1 MIKLKEILNESK
13 FWVREFGDPLPTFN
27 DVMGKHQLKEG
38 FNFRKVRDK
47 LEYEYDW
54 DYVEQ
59 EGSDS
64 VRFDFDRNRDSMWI
78 YKNGSIG
85 GNVPK
90 DSGLKRKMKKLGI
103 KESVKEAKFSK
114 DQMEI
119 MRTAFGTLKRMNP
132 SSPTY
137 KKFIKFLDRLPKD
150 ELKQLAGANIKF
162 ISMLAKN
169 RLRGESINEK
179 LRNVI
184 RQEIKSINEAKA
196 RAGDYVKT
204 VYGIGRI
211 KKVRGSVAYI
221 DLPDNKGRGY
231 WPTDIRYLKPS
242 GKKEKGKN
250 LWLESVNESDLGLT
264 YKKGKTVK
272 VTHKKSGK
280 ELIIIDKPNVK
291 REYEKIGYFAEGK
304 INEGFEKY
312 HLGGLLDS
320 KLKKRLERAIKLW
333 SGKVDAV
340 GDDYIKFRMSSPDVS
355 RFPALLKKLDH
366 NKNVWIGDKRK
377 NNIWDRRQKIN
388 KLEATTS
395 VSVPGYLSPQAF
407 SKSTQNAI
415 DVDDEDDEKNESIN
429 EVRWP
434 DNQTSRLLAQA
445 FKDAKVKV
453 QKVWEKGNHEYII
466 RVRAK
471 DGWTNVKM
479 ELNVVSNVITL
490 DTQGGHVRLGE
501 LQPGSRGRKLTKNLK
516 MLSKLPSFGVAG
528 FKGLKYKIE
537 SINERKLS
545 SHQKKAILIAIE
557 MSGNMTGAVKKIE
570 RIKRGLSN
578 DKKVKD
584 ALRLANESMAAPFRR
599 RNSRGLGRVMKVGLN
614 ESDLGLTYKKG
625 KTVKVT
631 HKKSGKELVIIDKPN
646 VRREYQKIGYFAEGT
661 VNELQMAPF
670 SSSEARQHIN
680 QDIKKMS
687 KELGKTSH
695 DIIKMMMDGVKG
707 GKYTAMDISRGI
719 KEGPAKRTHSGEL
732 QFIQQLWNKVRDKFR
747 RYSKHGKLS

>member
-1 MIKLKEILNESK
+1 MHANEPEMAKKWEKEEAIK
-13 FWVREFGDPLPTFN
+13 G
-27 DVMGKHQLKEG
+27 
-38 FNFRKVRDK
+38 
-47 LEYEYDW
+47 
-54 DYVEQ
+54 
-59 EGSDS
+59 
-64 VRFDFDRNRDSMWI
+64 
-78 YKNGSIG
+78 
-85 GNVPK
+85 
-90 DSGLKRKMKKLGI
+90 
-103 KESVKEAKFSK
+103 
-114 DQMEI
+114 
-119 MRTAFGTLKRMNP
+119 
-132 SSPTY
+132 
-137 KKFIKFLDRLPKD
+137 
-150 ELKQLAGANIKF
+150 
-162 ISMLAKN
+162 
-169 RLRGESINEK
+169 K
-179 LRNVI
+179 LRNLI
-184 RQEIKSINEAKA
+184 KQEIKSINEMPNFD
-196 RAGDYVKT
+196 RGTSGLPRGFIDDYNKIVKKLSKGKG
-204 VYGIGRI
+204 YGTLSRSDK
-211 KKVRGSVAYI
+211 KKVWAT
-221 DLPDNKGRGY
+221 L
-231 WPTDIRYLKPS
+231 
-242 GKKEKGKN
+242 GKIYN
-250 LWLESVNESDLGLT
+250 ESVNESVIL
-264 YKKGKTVK
+264 
-272 VTHKKSGK
+272 
-280 ELIIIDKPNVK
+280 EWN
-291 REYEKIGYFAEGK
+291 
-304 INEGFEKY
+304 KY

-320 KLKKRLERAIKLW
+320 KLKKRLERTIRVIG
-333 SGKVDAV
+333 GKVDSV
-340 GDDYIKFRMSSPDVS
+340 GMDYITFRIGGMDLRRLPSVI
-355 RFPALLKKLDH
+355 KKLDR
-366 NKNVWIGDKRK
+366 NKNVWIGDKQK
-377 NNIWDRRQKIN
+377 NNIWDRKRNIDKLHKEAFRPKGVSLMKKIVFLPKS
-388 KLEATTS
+388 KLYFDPDNGNFWLMGPYGGEPDWEEDPIEPKDRDYKRTLSRLSSKDKSIMKKSLRGKGNWKEATTS
-395 VSVPGYLSPQAF
+395 VSVPGYLTPNAF
-407 SKSTQNAI
+407 KKSTQKAI

-631 HKKSGKELVIIDKPN
+631 HKKSGKSLIIIDKPN
-646 VRREYQKIGYFAEGT
+646 VKREYEKIGYFAEGT

-670 SSSEARQHIN
+670 SSQEARLHIDA
-680 QDIKKMS
+680 DIKKMS
-687 KELGKTSH
+687 KELGKASH
-695 DIIKMMMDGVKG
+695 DIIKMMMDGVKRG
-707 GKYTAMDISRGI
+707 RYTAMDISRGI
-719 KEGPAKRTHSGEL
+719 KEGPAKRTHFGEL

-747 RYSKHGKLS
+747 RYSKDRKLS